1 MLAPV
6 RERLQRWFAWLF
18 RWTASA
24 KAVPAIKQTA
34 WQRAKVDTSS
44 FAAGRPIL
52 FGALAAAGVAVVGI
66 LAAVWTSGEP
76 VLVQVVCGVV
86 GAVVGFLLIALVIAI
101 ICWLRAFPKQ
111 RNEAR
116 KEVERLTGEP
126 EPDAQ
131 LFKDFDAFLIAARA
145 KEPQEIR
152 TSANI
157 FEKEGFQQ
165 IVRVQN
171 DYRSSLQEWWRETI
185 GEYHERFRARVL
197 LALKDTNEADTA
209 SDPKSFRDLER
220 IDLELNYL
228 DYKSGPGP

>member
-152 TSANI
+152 N
-157 FEKEGFQQ
+157 FGQYF
-165 IVRVQN
+165 
-171 DYRSSLQEWWRETI
+171 
-185 GEYHERFRARVL
+185 
-197 LALKDTNEADTA
+197 
-209 SDPKSFRDLER
+209 
-220 IDLELNYL
+220 
-228 DYKSGPGP
+228 